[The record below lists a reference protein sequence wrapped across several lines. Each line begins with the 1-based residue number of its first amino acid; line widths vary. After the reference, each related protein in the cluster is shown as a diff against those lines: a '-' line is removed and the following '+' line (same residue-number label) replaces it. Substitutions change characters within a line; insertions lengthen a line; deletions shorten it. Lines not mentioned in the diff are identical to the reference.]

1 MAFPVY
7 LYNGPEF
14 GLRGEAID
22 KVKASL
28 KKKYGDVDEHLYY
41 LVETPLAEVLNILYS
56 GTLFCSATCVVCK
69 NAELIKTKDDIAM
82 ISDWIS
88 SVQEAN
94 GSGGSAGS
102 GSGDSAGSSDDSD
115 SSILILVSDETS
127 VNSKL
132 DKLIPASNKKTFW
145 EMDEKN
151 KLPWVQSFFQ
161 KNGFSIEVDA
171 AQLILEMVENN
182 TEALKNE
189 CSRFFVLFTK
199 DHVITSDDVD
209 SVLINNREET
219 AFTLFNRISNA
230 AEPVEK
236 RFEGALTILQKI
248 SLSKDKNSVSLI
260 AGLAYCF
267 RKLALWHSIC
277 PNGYTPDYDTLK
289 RNGFYATTM
298 QKQYRNAAKIWTP
311 GQVTAILAILASS
324 DMEIRAGGAAVE
336 NLILQ
341 KMIYEIVVKKG
352 ATAQVLNYS
361 EDF

>member
-41 LVETPLAEVLNILYS
+41 LVETPLAEVINILSS

-69 NAELIKTKDDIAM
+69 NAELIKKKDDIAL

-94 GSGGSAGS
+94 GSG
-102 GSGDSAGSSDDSD
+102 GSSDDSD

-127 VNSKL
+127 IDSKL
-132 DKLIPASNKKTFW
+132 DKIIPASNKKTFW
-145 EMDEKN
+145 EMDDKN

-161 KNGFSIEVDA
+161 KNGFSIDADA

-230 AEPVEK
+230 AEPIEK

-277 PNGYTPDYDTLK
+277 PNGYTPDYMQLQCKSSTEMPLK
-289 RNGFYATTM
+289 SGRRDKL
-298 QKQYRNAAKIWTP
+298 QQYLQFLLLPIWRFVP
-311 GQVTAILAILASS
+311 
-324 DMEIRAGGAAVE
+324 AVP
-336 NLILQ
+336 
-341 KMIYEIVVKKG
+341 
-352 ATAQVLNYS
+352 
-361 EDF
+361 

>member
-14 GLRGEAID
+14 GLRGEAIE

-41 LVETPLAEVLNILYS
+41 LVETPLAEVINILSS

-69 NAELIKTKDDIAM
+69 NAELIKKKDDIKL

-88 SVQEAN
+88 
-94 GSGGSAGS
+94 
-102 GSGDSAGSSDDSD
+102 DDDSD

-127 VNSKL
+127 IDSKL
-132 DKLIPASNKKTFW
+132 DKLIPSSNKKTFW

-161 KNGFSIEVDA
+161 KNGFSIDVDA
-171 AQLILEMVENN
+171 TQLILEMVENN

-230 AEPVEK
+230 ADPVEK

-289 RNGFYATTM
+289 RNGFSASTL
-298 QKQYRNAAKIWTP
+298 QKQYRNAAKIWTT
-311 GQVTAILAILASS
+311 GQVTAILAILASA
-324 DMEIRAGGAAVE
+324 DMEIRADGAAVE
-336 NLILQ
+336 NLLLQ
-341 KMIYEIVVKKG
+341 KMLYEIVVKKG
-352 ATAQVLNYS
+352 ATSQVLNYS

>member
-14 GLRGEAID
+14 GLRGEAIE

-41 LVETPLAEVLNILYS
+41 LVETPLAEVINILSS

-69 NAELIKTKDDIAM
+69 NAELIKKKDDIAL

-88 SVQEAN
+88 SVQEAK
-94 GSGGSAGS
+94 
-102 GSGDSAGSSDDSD
+102 GSSASDDDSD

-127 VNSKL
+127 IDSKL
-132 DKLIPASNKKTFW
+132 DKLIPSSNKETFW

-161 KNGFSIEVDA
+161 KNGFSIDVDA

-199 DHVITSDDVD
+199 NHVITSDDVD

-230 AEPVEK
+230 ADPVEK

-248 SLSKDKNSVSLI
+248 SLSKDKNSISLI

-277 PNGYTPDYDTLK
+277 PNGYSPDYDTLK
-289 RNGFYATTM
+289 RNGFSASTL
-298 QKQYRNAAKIWTP
+298 QKQYRNAAKIWTT
-311 GQVTAILAILASS
+311 GQVTAILAILASAN
-324 DMEIRAGGAAVE
+324 MEIRAGGAAVE
-336 NLILQ
+336 NLLLQ
-341 KMIYEIVVKKG
+341 KMLYEIVVKKG
-352 ATAQVLNYS
+352 ATSQVLNYS

>member
-1 MAFPVY
+1 MAFPLY

-14 GLRGEAID
+14 GLRGEAVE

-41 LVETPLAEVLNILYS
+41 LVETPLAEVINILSS

-69 NAELIKTKDDIAM
+69 NAELIKKKDDVAL

-94 GSGGSAGS
+94 GAS
-102 GSGDSAGSSDDSD
+102 GSGDDSD
-115 SSILILVSDETS
+115 SSVLILVSDETS
-127 VNSKL
+127 IDSKL

-151 KLPWVQSFFQ
+151 KLPWVQGFFQ

-189 CSRFFVLFTK
+189 CSRFFVLFAK
-199 DHVITSDDVD
+199 DHVITSDDVE
-209 SVLINNREET
+209 SVIINNREET

-230 AEPVEK
+230 ADPVEK

>member
-14 GLRGEAID
+14 GLRGEAIE

-69 NAELIKTKDDIAM
+69 NAELIKSKDDIAM

-94 GSGGSAGS
+94 GS

-132 DKLIPASNKKTFW
+132 DKLIPTSNKKTFW

-230 AEPVEK
+230 ADPVEK
-236 RFEGALTILQKI
+236 RFEGALTILQK
-248 SLSKDKNSVSLI
+248 
-260 AGLAYCF
+260 
-267 RKLALWHSIC
+267 
-277 PNGYTPDYDTLK
+277 
-289 RNGFYATTM
+289 
-298 QKQYRNAAKIWTP
+298 
-311 GQVTAILAILASS
+311 
-324 DMEIRAGGAAVE
+324 
-336 NLILQ
+336 
-341 KMIYEIVVKKG
+341 
-352 ATAQVLNYS
+352 
-361 EDF
+361 

>member
-14 GLRGEAID
+14 GLRGEAIE

-41 LVETPLAEVLNILYS
+41 LVETPLAEVINILSS

-69 NAELIKTKDDIAM
+69 NAELIKKKDDIKL

-88 SVQEAN
+88 SVQTN
-94 GSGGSAGS
+94 GSS
-102 GSGDSAGSSDDSD
+102 GSSDDSD

-127 VNSKL
+127 IDSKL
-132 DKLIPASNKKTFW
+132 DKLIPSSNKKTFW

-161 KNGFSIEVDA
+161 KNGFSIDVDA

-230 AEPVEK
+230 ADPVEK

-277 PNGYTPDYDTLK
+277 PNGYSPDYDTLK
-289 RNGFYATTM
+289 RNGFSASTL
-298 QKQYRNAAKIWTP
+298 QKQYRNAAKIWTT
-311 GQVTAILAILASS
+311 GQVTAILAILASAN
-324 DMEIRAGGAAVE
+324 MEIRAGGAAVE
-336 NLILQ
+336 NLLLQ
-341 KMIYEIVVKKG
+341 KMLYEIVVKKG
-352 ATAQVLNYS
+352 ATSQVLNYS

>member
-14 GLRGEAID
+14 GLRGEAIE

-41 LVETPLAEVLNILYS
+41 LVETPLAEVINILSS

-69 NAELIKTKDDIAM
+69 NAELIKKKDDIAL

-88 SVQEAN
+88 SVQEAK
-94 GSGGSAGS
+94 GASAS
-102 GSGDSAGSSDDSD
+102 DDDSD

-127 VNSKL
+127 IDSKL
-132 DKLIPASNKKTFW
+132 DKLIPSSNKKTFW

-161 KNGFSIEVDA
+161 KNGFSIDVDA

-230 AEPVEK
+230 ADPVEK

-277 PNGYTPDYDTLK
+277 PNGYSPDYNTLK
-289 RNGFYATTM
+289 RNGFSASTL
-298 QKQYRNAAKIWTP
+298 QKQYRNAAKIWTT
-311 GQVTAILAILASS
+311 GQVTAILAILASA

-336 NLILQ
+336 NLLLQ
-341 KMIYEIVVKKG
+341 KMLYEIVVKKG
-352 ATAQVLNYS
+352 ATSQVLNYS